1 MNKRW
6 YDADPIIT
14 NAINL
19 IQNSKDEKKNLMADF
34 IIKEAKNLGV
44 EPDIE
49 VGQSNFDC
57 FWHKRQDENAKYF
70 MALEYLKAM
79 EEVVK
84 FIYDNIQYAEF
95 NTKSDYCQCCGFDG
109 EIVIN
114 EQYEWECPNC
124 GNKDHSKMNVTRRT
138 CGYLGENFWNVG
150 KTKEI
155 KSRVLHL

>member
-6 YDADPIIT
+6 YDADPVIT

-19 IQNSKDEKKNLMADF
+19 IQNSDDEKKNTMADF

-49 VGQSNFDC
+49 IGQNSFDC

-79 EEVVK
+79 EEEAKREVSFK
-84 FIYDNIQYAEF
+84 IIAAFK
-95 NTKSDYCQCCGFDG
+95 NTTEK
-109 EIVIN
+109 
-114 EQYEWECPNC
+114 
-124 GNKDHSKMNVTRRT
+124 
-138 CGYLGENFWNVG
+138 
-150 KTKEI
+150 
-155 KSRVLHL
+155 

>member
-6 YDADPIIT
+6 YDADPVIT

-79 EEVVK
+79 EEEAQREVSFK
-84 FIYDNIQYAEF
+84 IIAAFE
-95 NTKSDYCQCCGFDG
+95 NTTG
-109 EIVIN
+109 E
-114 EQYEWECPNC
+114 
-124 GNKDHSKMNVTRRT
+124 
-138 CGYLGENFWNVG
+138 
-150 KTKEI
+150 
-155 KSRVLHL
+155 

>member
-49 VGQSNFDC
+49 VGQSTFGTKDKMKMLNIL
-57 FWHKRQDENAKYF
+57 WH
-70 MALEYLKAM
+70 L
-79 EEVVK
+79 
-84 FIYDNIQYAEF
+84 
-95 NTKSDYCQCCGFDG
+95 NT
-109 EIVIN
+109 
-114 EQYEWECPNC
+114 
-124 GNKDHSKMNVTRRT
+124 
-138 CGYLGENFWNVG
+138 
-150 KTKEI
+150 
-155 KSRVLHL
+155 